1 MKNYLFLIPVYNDW
15 KSLNLLLQ
23 KINEEISKA
32 SKKADILVIDDCST
46 LEIDLRKEKLKNIQD
61 ITVISLKKNIGS
73 QSSIAIGLKYIF
85 NKKKDNIITILDS
98 DGEDDPL
105 KILEMINRAEVDK
118 DFVIT
123 SNRTNRK
130 ENPFF
135 KFLYLIHK
143 IFTFLFS
150 LSGLV
155 LKLCSFVLQIH
166 NI

>member
-85 NKKKDNIITILDS
+85 NKKIILLQFLT
-98 DGEDDPL
+98 
-105 KILEMINRAEVDK
+105 
-118 DFVIT
+118 
-123 SNRTNRK
+123 RTVR
-130 ENPFF
+130 
-135 KFLYLIHK
+135 
-143 IFTFLFS
+143 TTR
-150 LSGLV
+150 
-155 LKLCSFVLQIH
+155 
-166 NI
+166 